1 MRISLEWLREY
12 VDVDVPIETLVE
24 HLHGLG
30 LPVEQVESLGDDT
43 VLDIELTANRPDC
56 MSMLGVAREVALALG
71 RPLRVPRPKPV
82 EHPPAAAGR
91 AAVEIADPEGCPR
104 FTARVIEGVRV
115 GPSPAWVQRRLEAA
129 GVRAIANVVDI
140 TNYVML
146 ELGQPMH
153 AFDYDRVADHRLIV
167 RRATAGERLVTLDGI
182 ERMLDPEILVVADA
196 RRAVALAGIIGGGDT
211 EIGPAT
217 TRVLLEAAYW
227 NPITIGRTARRL
239 GLRTEA
245 SARFERGMD
254 PEGPPLAQ
262 QRAAELV
269 TEWCGGRVLR
279 GIIDVSGRRPP
290 RRSIRLRPQRAAAV
304 LGVQVPG
311 AQIVRILRGLGCTV
325 ATPRAGRSAGAA
337 AGRGSALQVQPP
349 SFRPDLSREE
359 DLIEEVAR
367 IHGYDRIPATLPRG
381 TTVPAAVVPA
391 LRIDARVREILTRLG
406 VSEAMTL
413 TLVSTAS
420 AAEGDGPVSVLQNP
434 LVADQSA
441 LRTSLMPGLVSILA
455 THAARRVEDVQVFEL
470 GRVFHLSRDALSQD
484 ARARTAAA
492 IHGANSPV
500 EERRSIGIAAMGRW
514 RTGWNVRFEDA
525 AVDFYHV
532 KGIVETLLRELGLDG
547 WTVEALDVPG
557 PWWHPGRSA
566 VLRIHGRVVARFGEL
581 HPDLHAGDR
590 LIHRAYLAEV
600 DLESLSPQVVLTRP
614 APELPRYPSIERDIA
629 AFVPDHLPVAR
640 IEATV
645 RAAAGPLLEA
655 LDLFDVY
662 SGPPVPPQ
670 HRNVAYRLR
679 LRAPDRTLAAQE
691 AEEIMQHVRIA
702 LQEAGVQLRE

>member
-1 MRISLEWLREY
+1 MRVSLEWLREY
-12 VDVDVPIETLVE
+12 VDVDVPVETLVE

-30 LPVEQVESLGDDT
+30 LPVEQVESHGDDT

-71 RPLRVPRPKPV
+71 RPLRIPRPKPV

-91 AAVEIADPEGCPR
+91 AAVEIADPVGCPR

-146 ELGQPMH
+146 EFGQPMH
-153 AFDYDRVADHRLIV
+153 AFDYDRVAGHRLIV

-182 ERMLDPEILVVADA
+182 ERTLDPEMLVVADA
-196 RRAVALAGIIGGGDT
+196 QRAVALAGIIGGGDT

-227 NPITIGRTARRL
+227 DPITIGRTARRL

-254 PEGPPLAQ
+254 PDGPPLAQ
-262 QRAAELV
+262 QRAAELFA
-269 TEWCGGRVLR
+269 EWCGGRVLR
-279 GIIDVSGRRPP
+279 GIIDVFGRRPR

-304 LGVQVPG
+304 LGVRVPG
-311 AQIVRILRGLGCTV
+311 AQIIRILRGLGCTV
-325 ATPRAGRSAGAA
+325 AAPRAARSAGGAA
-337 AGRGSALQVQPP
+337 RGGSALRVQPP
-349 SFRPDLSREE
+349 SFRPDLAREE

-381 TTVPAAVVPA
+381 TTVPATIVPA
-391 LRIDARVREILTRLG
+391 LRVDTRVREVLTRLG

-413 TLVSTAS
+413 TLVSAPS
-420 AAEGDGPVSVLQNP
+420 VAEGGSPVPVLQNP

-441 LRTSLMPGLVSILA
+441 LRTSLLPGLVSVLA
-455 THAARRVEDVQVFEL
+455 TNAARRVEDVQVFEL
-470 GRVFHLSRDALSQD
+470 GTVFHLRSD
-484 ARARTAAA
+484 ARAGTAAA
-492 IHGANSPV
+492 GDGSRSPV

-514 RTGWNVRFEDA
+514 RTGWNVRFDDA

-547 WTVEALDVPG
+547 WTVDPFDGAG

-566 VLRIHGRVVARFGEL
+566 LLRRGGRVVARLGEL
-581 HPDLHAGDR
+581 HPDLHARER
-590 LIHRAYLAEV
+590 LTHRAYLAEV
-600 DLESLSPQVVLTRP
+600 DLESLGPQVVLTRP
-614 APELPRYPSIERDIA
+614 APELPRYPAIERDIA

-640 IEATV
+640 VEATL

-679 LRAPDRTLAAQE
+679 LRAPDRTLAAEE

-702 LQEAGVQLRE
+702 LREAGVRLRE